1 MLQAAIGRAD
11 VAVPTESASVR
22 ELAMA
27 GRNRSLSRRVA
38 GIDPH
43 PSCALKRLSVFFR
56 HLARAVG
63 RDIQQQH
70 VHMADALRNAQ
81 THPALALGLPSAKL
95 FGAPPVSSKI
105 PRLEVGPPA
114 PCLYQS
120 SICAV
125 ESCAHTTRSRNRRN

>member
-1 MLQAAIGRAD
+1 MLQAALGRAD

-22 ELAMA
+22 ELAIV
-27 GRNRSLSRRVA
+27 GQSRSLSRRVA

-43 PSCALKRLSVFFR
+43 PPRPQERLGLALR
-56 HLARAVG
+56 HLDRAVG
-63 RDIQQQH
+63 CDVEQEH
-70 VHMADALRNAQ
+70 VAVADALRNAQ